1 MRPIPAVGDAQYQ
14 YYFAQCANKEQF
26 DSVTLANKVLKT
38 RKVSSARQ
46 VYKCEF
52 CGKWH
57 LGSATRGKYVKPYQR
72 D

>member
-1 MRPIPAVGDAQYQ
+1 MRPIPAVGDAQYP
-14 YYFAQCANKEQF
+14 YYLAQCADKEKF
-26 DSVTLANKVLKT
+26 DSVALANKVLKT
-38 RKVSSARQ
+38 RKIASARQ

-57 LGSATRGKYVKPYQR
+57 LGGATRGRYVKPYRR